1 MTTKPFKTIPS
12 FTYAGRGFVS
22 LKDGNLTIGLTD
34 QTENRASAFT
44 VADDAV
50 EVVTRNV
57 REERLKATERDE
69 ADLLDDFAERFVQ
82 AQRRIIPRR
91 KTLSEGDR
99 VCVSG
104 IREDANGDF
113 WCKPVGSDEEWALFN
128 DELVVGTDVKDLMP
142 YLYEDDFIK
151 GARVESDDAG
161 LGISIRDAYLSF
173 AVQTAQVA
181 FRNKHFF
188 KGRVLYV
195 DDDKQRILW
204 MTACGFFGISRIKE
218 GVKAGDEAVL
228 YVVNT
233 QFRSNNTYINV
244 DLDENGG
251 EGKAVQSFDEEKL
264 LADFILDAPPADTDA
279 GSDDAELVRRAART
293 LGSANPIGAL
303 EKYRTLLAARFL
315 AEAVQ
320 DAAMAQEYA
329 SRANILQ
336 RKLLYAQG
344 KPVRALDNAPDEIAC
359 LMPSADLT
367 AYVGV
372 GGVAGRIA
380 QLLLAAKVAAEEPD
394 TVPVKAE
401 AVRRRVCALL
411 GVKDAFRSSGTHVT
425 GKYGLGEGNEV
436 EFKSSYVMRND
447 GRGPDLDY
455 QGRGQ
460 VFEAVCGFLNADG
473 GVLFLGVNDS
483 GDPIA
488 AEGRGLDGDMDW
500 FVKNADY
507 VQRRAQR
514 LLKHPVT
521 TPDSIDH
528 YVLFLQQEKKIYF
541 KDTLQDNITIEP
553 TADADA
559 IRISVKPAE
568 YEIAYLFKDRTWAD
582 GIAYVRDGN
591 QTLPMSE
598 EGKRRR
604 LMTLKRVDKDISHL
618 VKLQEAIDKKHK
630 VYLRGYASGNSGE
643 VRDRFVVPIN
653 LFYDDEKVWC
663 YDLEDHNLKQ
673 FNLSRI
679 GEVDTEVDDPEYNHN
694 FEPCNADVFSWVD
707 RDHDYHIR
715 LRMEVR
721 AYNYLIET
729 FAGARHLPSDQ
740 LWKEDD
746 SHWILDT
753 TVHGLSPLR
762 WFYLILA
769 DKIEIL
775 DSPAAEAL
783 KEEVRTFVD
792 NWLKD

>member
-1 MTTKPFKTIPS
+1 MTTKPFKAIPS

-44 VADDAV
+44 VADDTV

-104 IREDANGDF
+104 IREDANDDF

-151 GARVESDDAG
+151 GAHVESDDAG

-359 LMPSADLT
+359 LM
-367 AYVGV
+367 
-372 GGVAGRIA
+372 R
-380 QLLLAAKVAAEEPD
+380 
-394 TVPVKAE
+394 
-401 AVRRRVCALL
+401 L
-411 GVKDAFRSSGTHVT
+411 GVSVWQP
-425 GKYGLGEGNEV
+425 LLN
-436 EFKSSYVMRND
+436 
-447 GRGPDLDY
+447 RG
-455 QGRGQ
+455 
-460 VFEAVCGFLNADG
+460 ATA
-473 GVLFLGVNDS
+473 
-483 GDPIA
+483 IA
-488 AEGRGLDGDMDW
+488 
-500 FVKNADY
+500 
-507 VQRRAQR
+507 
-514 LLKHPVT
+514 
-521 TPDSIDH
+521 
-528 YVLFLQQEKKIYF
+528 
-541 KDTLQDNITIEP
+541 
-553 TADADA
+553 
-559 IRISVKPAE
+559 
-568 YEIAYLFKDRTWAD
+568 
-582 GIAYVRDGN
+582 
-591 QTLPMSE
+591 
-598 EGKRRR
+598 
-604 LMTLKRVDKDISHL
+604 
-618 VKLQEAIDKKHK
+618 
-630 VYLRGYASGNSGE
+630 
-643 VRDRFVVPIN
+643 
-653 LFYDDEKVWC
+653 
-663 YDLEDHNLKQ
+663 
-673 FNLSRI
+673 
-679 GEVDTEVDDPEYNHN
+679 
-694 FEPCNADVFSWVD
+694 
-707 RDHDYHIR
+707 
-715 LRMEVR
+715 
-721 AYNYLIET
+721 
-729 FAGARHLPSDQ
+729 
-740 LWKEDD
+740 
-746 SHWILDT
+746 
-753 TVHGLSPLR
+753 
-762 WFYLILA
+762 
-769 DKIEIL
+769 
-775 DSPAAEAL
+775 
-783 KEEVRTFVD
+783 
-792 NWLKD
+792 